1 MYKHQ
6 YVYISTKNKKKH
18 KKNRIL
24 SLSAYL
30 QTFQK
35 EFPKQ
40 EQDLKNYKD

>member
-1 MYKHQ
+1 MYTFPQK
-6 YVYISTKNKKKH
+6 TKKQKKNNKKT
-18 KKNRIL
+18 RIL

>member
-1 MYKHQ
+1 MYTFPQK
-6 YVYISTKNKKKH
+6 TKKQQQKTTT
-18 KKNRIL
+18 KNRIL